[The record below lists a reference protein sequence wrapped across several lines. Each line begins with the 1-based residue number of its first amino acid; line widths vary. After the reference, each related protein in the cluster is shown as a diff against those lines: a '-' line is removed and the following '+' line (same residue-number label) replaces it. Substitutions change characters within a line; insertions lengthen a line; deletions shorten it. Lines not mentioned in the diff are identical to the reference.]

1 MFVTLDFIKTAHFRF
16 ITMRCVH
23 VLFIH
28 FCNNMIITDTTYI
41 LVLIPTLQEVV
52 KDLSEMHT
60 QKKLHLQ
67 CHISLLV

>member
-1 MFVTLDFIKTAHFRF
+1 MCACFIY
-16 ITMRCVH
+16 
-23 VLFIH
+23 
-28 FCNNMIITDTTYI
+28 NNMIITDTTYI